1 MAASISAR
9 SSSETPAY
17 RPVRRTGLG
26 ASSTTGTSEAGA
38 TGPPEGSGSGVRAL
52 IARPQP
58 LDGDMRVDLRR
69 RERSVAEELLNASQV
84 SATLQEVGRC
94 AVAQPVRAEVRGP
107 RHAGKPTV
115 DQGAHRSGVHPT
127 A

>member
-26 ASSTTGTSEAGA
+26 ASSTTSGRSPSAVA
-38 TGPPEGSGSGVRAL
+38 TPDASGSGVRAL

-58 LDGDMRVDLRR
+58 LDGDMRVDLRG

-84 SATLQEVGRC
+84 SSAFQQVRRGAVSQAVWAQVGSSRY
-94 AVAQPVRAEVRGP
+94 
-107 RHAGKPTV
+107 AGKATV
-115 DQGAHRSGVHPT
+115 HQ
-127 A
+127 

>member
-9 SSSETPAY
+9 SSSDTPAY
-17 RPVRRTGLG
+17 RPVRRTGFG
-26 ASSTTGTSEAGA
+26 ASSRTSGSASA
-38 TGPPEGSGSGVRAL
+38 TDTGPPEGSGSGVRAL

-84 SATLQEVGRC
+84 STTLQKVGGRT
-94 AVAQPVRAEVRGP
+94 VTQPVRAEIRRSWHVRQ
-107 RHAGKPTV
+107 AAV
-115 DQGAHRSGVHPT
+115 DQAAH
-127 A
+127 

>member
-26 ASSTTGTSEAGA
+26 ASSTTGASSAVA
-38 TGPPEGSGSGVRAL
+38 TGPSGSGVRAL

-69 RERSVAEELLNASQV
+69 RERSVAQELLNAAPIRSP
-84 SATLQEVGRC
+84 LQEVRRR
-94 AVAQPVRAEVRGP
+94 AVTQAVGAQVRSTW
-107 RHAGKPTV
+107 HAGKATM
-115 DQGAHRSGVHPT
+115 DQAAPRPGVNPT